1 LKLETTNL
9 TTDNMAY
16 EINNTFG
23 TKIVSLADGTL
34 DTTTTDL
41 ALFGKGYA
49 GFGEKLNENFIKI
62 LENFNNT
69 SAPSNKIQGQLWF
82 DQTNKQ
88 LNVYTGTKFKPVGS
102 PTNSTSQPS
111 NAVTGDLWFD
121 TANTQLYIYTGSAF
135 VLIGPATIA
144 GSGVTSM
151 ITETVQNDA
160 GVNKTILKGV
170 QNDTVVFVVSSE
182 AFTPSSTETA
192 GAALIA
198 AGFATV
204 SQGIQMSSTVSSAK
218 FRGTATNSD
227 SLGGVV
233 AANYL
238 RSNANDTTSGT
249 LGILN
254 DSGLTLGAGS
264 DVTMTFS
271 SDNLTIA
278 QTTEDKD
285 IIFTVNDGGNT
296 TTLMTLDGDTGRLE
310 LPSVGD
316 IRVKGNLTVD
326 GTQTIFNTSTLS
338 VEDNIIEVNRN
349 ISSNAGMPNFSGLK
363 INRGGTSTAT
373 EQDLYWVWDET
384 FADDG
389 TTIHGNAGGAFTA
402 FKSGG
407 GDDEMSAPTL
417 VDIRANIVH
426 ATSTSAQYADLAERY
441 AADMQLDVGEVV
453 MLGGSEE
460 VTRCDTDLCN
470 GAFGVVSESPA
481 FLMNAQAGNNDSHPM
496 IALKGRVFVKVNGEG
511 KAGDRI
517 VSAGN
522 GEARVGKIE
531 EINHFNVL
539 GRLIK
544 DKYSKD
550 TQLTEC
556 VIGVK

>member
-1 LKLETTNL
+1 
-9 TTDNMAY
+9 MAY

-49 GFGEKLNENFIKI
+49 GFGEKLNENFVKI

-69 SAPSNKIQGQLWF
+69 SAPTNKIQGQLWF

-88 LNVYTGTKFKPVGS
+88 VNVYTGTKFKPVGS

-111 NAVTGDLWFD
+111 NAVQGDLWFD
-121 TANTQLYIYTGSAF
+121 TVNTQLYIYTGSAWT
-135 VLIGPATIA
+135 LIGPATIA

-151 ITETVQNDA
+151 ITETVQNNA

-170 QNDTVVFVVSSE
+170 QGDTVIFIVSGE
-182 AFTPSSTETA
+182 AFTPSSTDTA

-204 SQGIQMSSTVSSAK
+204 SQGVQMSTTVSSAK
-218 FRGTATNSD
+218 FRGTATDSD
-227 SLGGVV
+227 ALGGVA

-238 RSNANDTTSGT
+238 RSNATDTTSGT
-249 LGILN
+249 LGVLN
-254 DSGLTLGAGS
+254 DSGFTLGAGS
-264 DVTMTFS
+264 DITMSLS

-349 ISSNAGMPNFSGLK
+349 ISSNSGMPNYSGLK

-373 EQDLYWVWDET
+373 EQDLFWVWDET

-389 TTIHGNAGGAFTA
+389 TTLFGNAGGAFTA

-441 AADMQLDVGEVV
+441 AADMQLQVGEVV

-460 VTRCDTDLCN
+460 VTKCNTDLCK

-496 IALKGRVFVKVNGEG
+496 IALKGRVFVKVKGQG

-522 GEARVGKIE
+522 GEARVGTNE

-544 DKYSKD
+544 DKYSHE
-550 TQLTEC
+550 THLTEC